1 VADMGGKSDMGGNAD
16 MGGKTVVVT
25 GGNSGIG
32 LETAV
37 ALGQM
42 GARVLITARNAAR
55 GEAAVRQIAERIG
68 TAGSVELVLFDLA
81 DLASVRAGADEIL
94 DRCPQLHVLVNNAGL
109 VLSERTE
116 TVDGYESTFAINHL
130 GPFLLTTQLLPRLV
144 ESAPARIVNVASTA
158 HMQARHGMP
167 FDDLQSTR
175 AYAGMRVYGTSKLA
189 NILFTN
195 ELARRLAGQGVT
207 ANSLHPGTVATGYG
221 ADGDAK
227 GFLAIGIKIAKPFF
241 LSPQKGARTSIYL
254 ASSPDVAGVTG
265 EYFVKCKPKRP
276 RKQAL
281 DVEGG
286 RRLWEVSEEL
296 IAAAASRA
304 G

>member
-1 VADMGGKSDMGGNAD
+1 MRIVCSSSSTQASDSNRM
-16 MGGKTVVVT
+16 
-25 GGNSGIG
+25 
-32 LETAV
+32 L
-37 ALGQM
+37 
-42 GARVLITARNAAR
+42 
-55 GEAAVRQIAERIG
+55 
-68 TAGSVELVLFDLA
+68 
-81 DLASVRAGADEIL
+81 
-94 DRCPQLHVLVNNAGL
+94 GL
-109 VLSERTE
+109 VAVVE
-116 TVDGYESTFAINHL
+116 
-130 GPFLLTTQLLPRLV
+130 LV
-144 ESAPARIVNVASTA
+144 ESAPARIVNVASSA

-207 ANSLHPGTVATGYG
+207 ANSLHPGTVSTGYG

-265 EYFVKCKPKRP
+265 EYFVKCKPKKP

-281 DVEGG
+281 DVEGA
-286 RRLWEVSEEL
+286 RRLWEVSDEL

>member
-1 VADMGGKSDMGGNAD
+1 MADMGGKSDMGGNAD

-130 GPFLLTTQLLPRLV
+130 GPFLLTTRLLPRLV
-144 ESAPARIVNVASTA
+144 ESAPARIVNVASSA

-207 ANSLHPGTVATGYG
+207 ANSLAPRHGVDRLRRGRRRQGLPRHRHQDRQAVLPLS
-221 ADGDAK
+221 AK
-227 GFLAIGIKIAKPFF
+227 GCAHVDLPG
-241 LSPQKGARTSIYL
+241 L
-254 ASSPDVAGVTG
+254 VA
-265 EYFVKCKPKRP
+265 
-276 RKQAL
+276 
-281 DVEGG
+281 
-286 RRLWEVSEEL
+286 
-296 IAAAASRA
+296 
-304 G
+304 